1 MFSRKAVVSRKRLF
15 HPFCQPSAPTAD
27 RVSKTADKAPNVSK
41 TTARQT
47 ENGQNR
53 TFWKI
58 LANETDEI
66 TFPFKEI
73 CVFLQKTKS
82 DYS

>member
-1 MFSRKAVVSRKRLF
+1 MFSRKTVVSCKRLF
-15 HPFCQPSAPTAD
+15 HPLCQPSTPTAG
-27 RVSKTADKAPNVSK
+27 RMSKTADKTPGASK
-41 TTARQT
+41 KTARQT
-47 ENGQNR
+47 ENGPNH

-58 LANETDEI
+58 LTNETDDI

>member
-1 MFSRKAVVSRKRLF
+1 M
-15 HPFCQPSAPTAD
+15 
-27 RVSKTADKAPNVSK
+27 SKTADKTPGASK
-41 TTARQT
+41 KTARQT
-47 ENGQNR
+47 ENGPNH

-58 LANETDEI
+58 LTNETDDI

>member
-1 MFSRKAVVSRKRLF
+1 M
-15 HPFCQPSAPTAD
+15 
-27 RVSKTADKAPNVSK
+27 SKTADKTPDASK
-41 TTARQT
+41 KTARQT
-47 ENGQNR
+47 ENGQNH

-58 LANETDEI
+58 LTTETDDI

>member
-1 MFSRKAVVSRKRLF
+1 M
-15 HPFCQPSAPTAD
+15 
-27 RVSKTADKAPNVSK
+27 SKTADKTPDASK
-41 TTARQT
+41 KTARQT
-47 ENGQNR
+47 ENGQNN

-58 LANETDEI
+58 LTNETDDI

>member
-1 MFSRKAVVSRKRLF
+1 MFSRKTVVSCKRLF
-15 HPFCQPSAPTAD
+15 HPLCQPFALTKV
-27 RVSKTADKAPNVSK
+27 RMSKIADKTPDASK
-41 TTARQT
+41 KTARQT
-47 ENGQNR
+47 ENGQNH

-58 LANETDEI
+58 LTNETDDI

>member
-1 MFSRKAVVSRKRLF
+1 MFSRKTVVSCKRLF
-15 HPFCQPSAPTAD
+15 HPLCQPSALTKV
-27 RVSKTADKAPNVSK
+27 RMSKIADKTPDASK
-41 TTARQT
+41 KTARQT
-47 ENGQNR
+47 ENGQNN

-58 LANETDEI
+58 LTTETDNI
-66 TFPFKEI
+66 TSPFKEI

>member
-1 MFSRKAVVSRKRLF
+1 MLSRKTVVSRKRLF
-15 HPFCQPSAPTAD
+15 HPLCQPSAPTTG
-27 RVSKTADKAPNVSK
+27 RMSKTADKTPDASK

-47 ENGQNR
+47 KNGQNH

-58 LANETDEI
+58 LTTETDDI